1 MNIDFEKDNY
11 RFNARVS
18 AIIYNSDKTKVL
30 LFKVEDGRD
39 YYMLPG
45 GRIELFEDSKTA
57 IEREINEEL
66 GYKLDFSLC
75 SIQENFV
82 IKDSKKIMQYCFCY
96 KAIYNEEIKENIF
109 RCKDND
115 NQRFYWVDIDELLN
129 YKIYP
134 KSTYE
139 LITSNDIKHY
149 IEKDYEEKNN

>member
-57 IEREINEEL
+57 IEREVNEEL
-66 GYKLDFSLC
+66 DYTLDFSLC

-96 KAIYNEEIKENIF
+96 KATYNEEIKENIF

-115 NQRFYWVDIDELLN
+115 GQNFYWVNINEIEK

-134 KSTYE
+134 NSTYE
-139 LITSNDIKHY
+139 LITTNDIKHY
-149 IEKDYEEKNN
+149 IEKDYEEKE